1 MQGIYAENRL
11 LMIEWI
17 NKSVYLDLACELEE
31 AFYCFPAYRFEMGS
45 VDLATRLI
53 GKYHVA
59 TVPGL
64 AFGDCGEGFLRLSY
78 ATTREEIKEAMERVV
93 EQIDPEK
100 CVECGTCQDTC
111 PDLAI
116 WVCEE

>member
-1 MQGIYAENRL
+1 VKKMQGIYAENRL

-17 NKSVYLDLACELEE
+17 NKSVYLDLACEPEE

-59 TVPGL
+59 TVAGL

-78 ATTREEIKEAMERVV
+78 ATTRE
-93 EQIDPEK
+93 
-100 CVECGTCQDTC
+100 GN
-111 PDLAI
+111 
-116 WVCEE
+116 